1 MLSFAR
7 NTACCALLVLVSAT
21 AFAEPPS
28 PTSPSPTSPNVA
40 SPGAV
45 SPSAA
50 SPSSPQKAGSGDS
63 RGGAAEDL
71 EPAVNTS
78 AVPDAR
84 PTAPQSGAT
93 AAAPAAPASP
103 AASGSETGK
112 SAAAAGAR
120 DAQHAVGERAGT
132 TAQASPRKGGKP
144 GNAMD
149 RLELDTTQITG
160 NRELPKVM
168 YIVPWKR
175 SDLGDLMGKP
185 ANSLLD
191 EVLEPVD
198 RDVFKRENRYYR
210 AVAPGEGAGVP
221 GAGDAVR
228 QSSAGGSPAP
238 APGAR
243 DER

>member
-1 MLSFAR
+1 MLV
-7 NTACCALLVLVSAT
+7 NAT
-21 AFAEPPS
+21 AFADPPS
-28 PTSPSPTSPNVA
+28 PTSPSAAPPSRPQN
-40 SPGAV
+40 PG
-45 SPSAA
+45 SESAA
-50 SPSSPQKAGSGDS
+50 
-63 RGGAAEDL
+63 RGAAGEDL

-78 AVPDAR
+78 ALPDAR
-84 PTAPQSGAT
+84 PPAPQSGTT
-93 AAAPAAPASP
+93 AAAPATP
-103 AASGSETGK
+103 AAPVSGSEGGK
-112 SAAAAGAR
+112 PAAAASTAGAR
-120 DAQHAVGERAGT
+120 DTQPAAAEKAGT
-132 TAQASPRKGGKP
+132 TAQASARKGGKP

-228 QSSAGGSPAP
+228 QSGGGGSPAH